1 MLELKIV
8 INLIIDIIL
17 ILRHSYY
24 DVFFSQ
30 F

>member
-8 INLIIDIIL
+8 INLIIDIIFK
-17 ILRHSYY
+17 LRHSDY
-24 DVFFSQ
+24 DVFSQ